1 MDKLSLHQTDHI
13 ASDVPIIWKWFKELY
28 CVKMTCF
35 WTLRL
40 YIIPT
45 WIASY
50 VPNNMYINREADCRG
65 PLLLHS

>member
-45 WIASY
+45 WIAS
-50 VPNNMYINREADCRG
+50 
-65 PLLLHS
+65 